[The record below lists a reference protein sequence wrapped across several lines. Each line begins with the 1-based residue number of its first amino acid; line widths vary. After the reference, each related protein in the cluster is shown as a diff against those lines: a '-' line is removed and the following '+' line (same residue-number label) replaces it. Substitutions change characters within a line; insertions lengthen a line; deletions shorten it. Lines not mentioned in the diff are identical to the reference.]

1 MRNELF
7 TVVLAVAATACSL
20 DPMAGD
26 DGGGDDD
33 GGGGSWTA
41 MPLVDDMSNPDRA
54 VYHQGNDRVTGIYYE
69 SADKGFVVSQG
80 AGETAS
86 RGGAVFSASGSE
98 VKAVLFSGDN
108 TGVSLDG
115 SIDFVGLEK
124 SPTGYIAMA
133 YASDVIASKDGG
145 ATFTI
150 EKNGPAFGIEP
161 VMAFAVTSTGTTL
174 VRKTGVVTIASSAPG
189 PSTSYTDIWAPNAV
203 PSIPADVPASMCQG
217 GPLGTG
223 APTTRYSTYVGPD
236 RNFIA
241 YTSNPGTFE
250 PQICISTDGGYSFT
264 PRVLT
269 VPESADDYPPTG
281 ITFASASVG
290 LTWFASSVAGTYIQ
304 RTTDAGAT
312 WTDVALPAE
321 IADHALELPAGFF
334 ASDGQH
340 GWLAGYDHDASGA
353 LLLATSDGGAT
364 WQVVPGV
371 GEAVAAAGG
380 DKLYS
385 VFALDG
391 DHVWIGG
398 ERGLLMHN

>member
-1 MRNELF
+1 
-7 TVVLAVAATACSL
+7 
-20 DPMAGD
+20 MAGD

-69 SADKGFVVSQG
+69 SADKGFIVSQG

-145 ATFTI
+145 ATFAI

-161 VMAFAVTSTGTTL
+161 VMAFAVTNTGTTL

-250 PQICISTDGGYSFT
+250 PQICISTDGGHSFT

-340 GWLAGYDHDASGA
+340 G
-353 LLLATSDGGAT
+353 
-364 WQVVPGV
+364 
-371 GEAVAAAGG
+371 
-380 DKLYS
+380 
-385 VFALDG
+385 
-391 DHVWIGG
+391 
-398 ERGLLMHN
+398 